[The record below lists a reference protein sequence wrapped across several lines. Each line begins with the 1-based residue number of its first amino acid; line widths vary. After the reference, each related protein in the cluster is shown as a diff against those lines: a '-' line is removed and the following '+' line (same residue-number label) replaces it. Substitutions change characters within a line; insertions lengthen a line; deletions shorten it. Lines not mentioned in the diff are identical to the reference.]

1 LVVFGRDR
9 ITVRGD
15 KTLGTGPGTS
25 FNQQYWFRLIDMSS
39 GKGVIWMHQIT
50 DNFEYSLD
58 KSFFH
63 IFPGKTRMFGFCFDE
78 DAEADKFHKKIVARL
93 PAAGMSLL
101 LAHSLHFSDPIAHT
115 EPAAKRMKK
124 PLPPLPPRRISPSMI
139 SAPAAGT
146 FVHVSHVGYDENG
159 VIEMSDNIEPGW
171 TMMLHELEGHGV
183 PEQVVKNDAQFV
195 DGFWA
200 GVNAVH
206 AGNAQHEEQ
215 ERVGEK
221 RRRVHRKPVE
231 RI

>member
-1 LVVFGRDR
+1 
-9 ITVRGD
+9 
-15 KTLGTGPGTS
+15 
-25 FNQQYWFRLIDMSS
+25 
-39 GKGVIWMHQIT
+39 
-50 DNFEYSLD
+50 
-58 KSFFH
+58 
-63 IFPGKTRMFGFCFDE
+63 MFGFCFDE

-215 ERVGEK
+215 ERGTSSPSNVARSGGWCGLTPHPFRVAVGEK